1 MLSNV
6 ANGET
11 KKRIPGRDLL
21 SLGVMVAV
29 LLMARS
35 SLADHYQVPSGSMQ
49 PTVDIGDRVLV
60 LKAAYGLR
68 LPFSDLYLGGMRTP
82 ARGDVVVLESPE
94 DGRVLLKRVVAV
106 AGDEVAVRG
115 GRLFLDGRAVPVD
128 DQAGNLTEHLGS
140 PHTVAIDLGGG
151 PDLLPTRV
159 PAGKLLVVG
168 DNRGNS
174 HDGRSFGF
182 VPAESVLG
190 RAFAVYARDGDLTW
204 IDL

>member
-6 ANGET
+6 ANGEP
-11 KKRIPGRDLL
+11 KKRFPGRDLA
-21 SLGVMVAV
+21 SLAALVAV

-60 LKAAYGLR
+60 HKAAYGLR
-68 LPFSDLYLGGMRTP
+68 LPFSGVYLGGMRPP

-94 DGRVLLKRVVAV
+94 DERVLLKRVVAV
-106 AGDEVAVRG
+106 AGDEIAVRG
-115 GRLFLDGRAVPVD
+115 GRLFLDGRAVRLD
-128 DQAGNLTEHLGS
+128 EQGGRAIEHLGA
-140 PHTVAIDLGGG
+140 PHAVALELGGG
-151 PDLLPTRV
+151 PDLPPTRV
-159 PAGKLLVVG
+159 PAGRLLVVG

-182 VPAESVLG
+182 VAAERVLG
-190 RAFAVYARDGDLTW
+190 RAFAIYVRDGDLCW